1 MQKLKRLAQTI
12 VLAALVVLALGVH
25 AAPAATPCWKQL
37 INDWYDGRID
47 KLYPQHC
54 YKEAIR
60 HLPPDVEIY
69 SNARSDIERALLAA
83 KLGKPAPPNS
93 SGGGTKNGN
102 PGGGKT
108 GGGTSTEPSGGET
121 AGETPLTGR
130 LIDKLGP
137 SKADSAPIP
146 LLVLG
151 GLALLLMAAG
161 GSGVLW
167 RKYQAKRL
175 PPPQT

>member
-1 MQKLKRLAQTI
+1 MQTLKRLAQAA
-12 VLAALVVLALGVH
+12 VLAVLVALALGVRS
-25 AAPAATPCWKQL
+25 APAATPCWKTL

-47 KLYPQHC
+47 NIYPQHC
-54 YKEAIR
+54 YKDAIK
-60 HLPPDVEIY
+60 HLPADVEIY

-83 KLGKPAPPNS
+83 KLGKKAPPNA
-93 SGGGTKNGN
+93 SGGQ
-102 PGGGKT
+102 GK
-108 GGGTSTEPSGGET
+108 GKGKGKGGEIRGET
-121 AGETPLTGR
+121 KGGETPLTGR

-167 RKYQAKRL
+167 RRIQAKRL
-175 PPPQT
+175 PPPEG

>member
-1 MQKLKRLAQTI
+1 MQTLKRLAQTA
-12 VLAALVVLALGVH
+12 VLAALVGLVLGVH
-25 AAPAATPCWKQL
+25 GAPAATPCWKQL

-47 KLYPQHC
+47 NLYPQHC

-83 KLGKPAPPNS
+83 KLGKKAPPNS
-93 SGGGTKNGN
+93 SGGVGSGKKGRGN
-102 PGGGKT
+102 KGLGGDT
-108 GGGTSTEPSGGET
+108 LGGEK

-175 PPPQT
+175 PPPQP

>member
-1 MQKLKRLAQTI
+1 MQTLKRLAQTA
-12 VLAALVVLALGVH
+12 VLAALVALALGVH

-47 KLYPQHC
+47 NLYPQHC

-83 KLGKPAPPNS
+83 KLGKKAPPNANGGA
-93 SGGGTKNGN
+93 SGTGKK
-102 PGGGKT
+102 GGGK
-108 GGGTSTEPSGGET
+108 GTTIGIGGEK
-121 AGETPLTGR
+121 AGDTPLTGR